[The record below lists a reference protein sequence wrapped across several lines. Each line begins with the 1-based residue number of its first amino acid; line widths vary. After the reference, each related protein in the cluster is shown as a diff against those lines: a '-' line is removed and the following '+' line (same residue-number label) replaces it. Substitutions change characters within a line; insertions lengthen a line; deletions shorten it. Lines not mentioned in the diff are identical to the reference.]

1 MVIKH
6 HDQSQVREESTSPY
20 SLESIMQGN
29 QGKNLEEGTNEEAVK
44 EGNFSDYS
52 FWPAFLYTTEPPA

>member
-20 SLESIMQGN
+20 SLESIIQGN
-29 QGKNLEEGTNEEAVK
+29 QGKNLEVEINEEAVK
-44 EGNFSDYS
+44 EGHLLAFS
-52 FWPAFLYTTEPPA
+52 FWPAFLYTTESPA